1 MQNKTYLDNQ
11 MKIRWLLLTFSIINL
26 LLIPFVLF
34 GDSLENW
41 TRHFFQSSPTK
52 LIASIVIGILLS
64 IDIVAPV
71 PSSIVSTASGYF
83 LGFMEGTIISLAGM
97 TVSCLIGYWV
107 GAKFGRAAAE
117 RLVDQKEISR
127 LESLQKRY
135 GDWVIVIS
143 RSLPLL
149 AETSVLFAGIGR
161 MKISRFIF
169 MVTLSNLSIS
179 MVYAAVGAYSA
190 HINSFLFA
198 FAGAILF
205 PGIMIVILKN
215 KRVKANSKS

>member
-1 MQNKTYLDNQ
+1 MENKINLKTQ
-11 MKIRWLLLTFSIINL
+11 IRIRWILLTAAILTL
-26 LLIPFVLF
+26 LLIPFILF

-41 TRHFFQSSPTK
+41 TNHFFQTAPTK
-52 LIASIVIGILLS
+52 LVAGLVIGFLLS
-64 IDIVAPV
+64 IDIVAPI
-71 PSSIVSTASGYF
+71 PSSIVSTAGGYF
-83 LGFMEGTIISLAGM
+83 LGFIGGTVISLAGM
-97 TVSCLIGYWV
+97 TVSCLIGYWI
-107 GAKFGRAAAE
+107 GARFGGAAAE

-135 GDWVIVIS
+135 GDWIIIIS

-161 MKISRFIF
+161 MKLSRFIF
-169 MVTLSNLSIS
+169 MAMVSNLGIS
-179 MVYAAVGAYSA
+179 MVYGAVGAYSA

-205 PGIMIVILKN
+205 PGIMIIILKN
-215 KRVKANSKS
+215 KKDS